1 MERGGAIMG
10 IPRAEQLRIIQRVHA
25 KWTEIY
31 DDRDDVESNDAYYK
45 MLDEAMAEA
54 EQKYQHDPENSKS

>member
-1 MERGGAIMG
+1 MK
-10 IPRAEQLRIIQRVHA
+10 IPRAEQLRIIQQVHA

-31 DDRDDVESNDAYYK
+31 DDRDYVESNDAYYK

-54 EQKYQHDPENSKS
+54 EKRYENIPNKS